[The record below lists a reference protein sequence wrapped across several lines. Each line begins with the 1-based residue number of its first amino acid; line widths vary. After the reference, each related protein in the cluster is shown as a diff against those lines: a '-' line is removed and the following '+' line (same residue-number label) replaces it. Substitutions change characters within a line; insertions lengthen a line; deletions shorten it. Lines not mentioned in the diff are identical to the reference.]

1 LRDQSAADAL
11 AAKLWSD
18 DDHGKVPVGQ
28 TIRDRARETDNAAA
42 GRNRNDD
49 LLAGSQQRCE
59 LRKRSDAV
67 RPAIAG
73 EELIDRSS
81 LGWLNAPDFH
91 AA

>member
-1 LRDQSAADAL
+1 
-11 AAKLWSD
+11 
-18 DDHGKVPVGQ
+18 
-28 TIRDRARETDNAAA
+28 
-42 GRNRNDD
+42 
-49 LLAGSQQRCE
+49 
-59 LRKRSDAV
+59 V